1 MREELKRMAVSGV
14 TTVKKYEKVCKV
26 FGVKADDDV
35 TLGSERPLSS
45 SEINGG
51 RVREWNGT
59 PLYTTVLPYKKFMK
73 KYSNKETK
81 VKVKDM
87 VLVCDNPIE
96 GWEKRE
102 LLAIRPKGLKF
113 RYVTRSATNKDILTM
128 WKYCKAIPQVEKMTL
143 AQVYEELGREV
154 KIVQ

>member
-1 MREELKRMAVSGV
+1 MREELKRIAVSGV
-14 TTVKKYEKVCKV
+14 TTVKKYEKVCNV
-26 FGVKADDDV
+26 FGVKADNDV
-35 TLGSERPLSS
+35 TLGSERPLSP
-45 SEINGG
+45 SEFNGG

-59 PLYTTVLPYKKFMK
+59 PLYTTVLPYKEFMK

-81 VKVKDM
+81 LKVKDI
-87 VLVCDNPIE
+87 VLVCDTLT
-96 GWEKRE
+96 GDWKKRE
-102 LLAIRPKGLKF
+102 LLTIRPKGLKF

-128 WKYCKAIPQVEKMTL
+128 WVYCKAIPQVEKMTL